1 MADLQTLKTALNKYI
16 GDEETLNTF
25 VAEAQSFLG
34 DNWMASIY
42 EVLSDVSGEERERL
56 DHAYQYYAAITAW
69 HEAQE
74 YLNQAEPL
82 DERVMAERIPV
93 LEHWLAFFQE
103 SGLQVVSELREKL
116 IAQSAVPEPETET
129 IETPVTT
136 PIVQTTSDVQEEQK
150 PVQEKKTIW
159 IFEKIKK
166 QKALT
171 QEVQSWVSA
180 RCISLGNKEVFHYP
194 HYGFVVDLMKQT
206 HQDIQSFFEDGEL
219 LVEAEE
225 IYPGE
230 IKELHD
236 YQISLEKSLEVA
248 AQNGLSEETDL
259 VDDNLTADEV
269 KKILGQLDT
278 SNTPEFSGPAP
289 DGFEPILDTEE
300 EFNEQ
305 PIKDGYS
312 QIENVVLSENKGE
325 LPKNISENEKNTS
338 QMQQNGV
345 KRKLS
350 FSLGVKKATEN

>member
-1 MADLQTLKTALNKYI
+1 
-16 GDEETLNTF
+16 
-25 VAEAQSFLG
+25 
-34 DNWMASIY
+34 MASIY
-42 EVLSDVSGEERERL
+42 DTLADISETERERL

-74 YLNQAEPL
+74 YLNQTEPL
-82 DERVMAERIPV
+82 DEKIMAERIPI

-103 SGLQVVSELREKL
+103 SGLEVVSALREKL
-116 IAQSAVPEPETET
+116 VAQSVETEPETAEVPIT
-129 IETPVTT
+129 E
-136 PIVQTTSDVQEEQK
+136 PIVQHVSETQEEQK
-150 PVQEKKTIW
+150 NVQEKKTIW
-159 IFEKIKK
+159 IFETIKK

-206 HQDIQSFFEDGEL
+206 HQDIQSFFENGDL
-219 LVEAEE
+219 LIEAEE
-225 IYPGE
+225 VYPGE

-248 AQNGLSEETDL
+248 VQNGLSEETDL
-259 VDDNLTADEV
+259 VDDNLTAADV
-269 KKILGQLDT
+269 KKILGHLDT

-305 PIKDGYS
+305 PIKEGYS
-312 QIENVVLSENKGE
+312 QIENVVLSENQEE
-325 LPKNISENEKNTS
+325 LSKNISENEKNTS
-338 QMQQNGV
+338 QMPQNSV

>member
-1 MADLQTLKTALNKYI
+1 MADLQTLKEALNRYT
-16 GDEETLNTF
+16 GDEETLNSF
-25 VAEAQSFLG
+25 VAEAQAFLG
-34 DNWMASIY
+34 DSWMTSIY
-42 EVLSDVSGEERERL
+42 ETLSDLSGDERERL

-69 HEAQE
+69 NEAQE
-74 YLNQAEPL
+74 YLNQQEPL
-82 DERVMAERIPV
+82 DEKIMAERIPV
-93 LEHWLAFFQE
+93 LEHWLSFFQD

-116 IAQSAVPEPETET
+116 IAQTTIPEPESV
-129 IETPVTT
+129 TP
-136 PIVQTTSDVQEEQK
+136 PITAPVIQEVPEEQK

-166 QKALT
+166 QIALT

-180 RCISLGNKEVFHYP
+180 RCVALGNKEVFHYP

-206 HQDIQSFFEDGEL
+206 YQDIQAFFENGEL
-219 LVEAEE
+219 LVETEE
-225 IYPGE
+225 VYPGE

-248 AQNGLSEETDL
+248 TQNGLSEETDL
-259 VDDNLTADEV
+259 VSDDLTADDV
-269 KKILGQLDT
+269 KKILGHLDT

-300 EFNEQ
+300 DFNEQ
-305 PIKDGYS
+305 PIKEGYS
-312 QIENVVLSENKGE
+312 QIENVVLSENKE
-325 LPKNISENEKNTS
+325 VFSKNISENEKNTS
-338 QMQQNGV
+338 QMPQNGV